1 MYLLAS
7 QIEVP
12 KERQRQTFNQKRL
25 EELQD
30 SIQRLG
36 LLQPLVVT
44 RTGRKNELLDPI
56 YELRAGERRLRA
68 IKLIIE
74 KEPKCAFAL
83 EGINCEDYLDLD
95 PDKLFEVEAAEN
107 LQRDDLTWQEKA
119 KVLARLH
126 AIRQKERPQY
136 EVQPKAETAEE
147 ARVTP
152 QAVDDALLLTP
163 HLADPEVAAAKTA
176 KEAVSILRKRADA
189 AHKVTLL
196 KTYDLSKSPHSV
208 IRGDSRIVAPNL
220 PAATFDCIITDAPYG
235 INADGFG
242 DQAGTGHDYDDSPE
256 AFKELVRK
264 IAPELERV
272 AKPNAFLYWF
282 FDIRHWEFLNLE
294 FTLAGWKVWHRPL
307 IWDKVG
313 TGMVPSPEFGP
324 RNSYECILYA
334 WRGTR
339 QVLRKAAPDVI
350 SYAPPKRL
358 LHGAQKPVELLVDLL
373 SRVVL
378 PGERILDL
386 FAGSGT
392 TLVAA
397 NRLRLTA
404 TVVEENEE
412 QYNNCLLRQN
422 EKETDSRADEPP
434 VTDELDLDS

>member
-1 MYLLAS
+1 MKLKADVI
-7 QIEVP
+7 QVP
-12 KERQRQTFNQKRL
+12 IERQRQAFNQKRL

-30 SIQRLG
+30 SIERLG
-36 LLQPLVVT
+36 LIQPLVVRHDEVT
-44 RTGRKNELLDPI
+44 SFWTLV
-56 YELRAGERRLRA
+56 AGERRLRA
-68 IKLIIE
+68 IKLIIAQHPE
-74 KEPKCAFAL
+74 HTFAFD
-83 EGINCEDYLDLD
+83 GIPCVDYAVLD

-126 AIRQKERPQY
+126 LIRQKERPQY
-136 EVQPKAETAEE
+136 EIQPKAETAEE

-152 QAVDDALLLTP
+152 QAVDDALLLAS
-163 HLADPEVAAAKTA
+163 HLEDPEVAAAKTA
-176 KEAVSILRKRADA
+176 KEGVQILRKRAEA

-196 KTYDLSKSPHSV
+196 KTFDLSKSPHSV
-208 IRGDSRIVAPNL
+208 IRGDSRLVAPNL
-220 PAATFDCIITDAPYG
+220 PDASFDCIITDAPYG

-256 AFKELVRK
+256 AFKALVK
-264 IAPELERV
+264 EIAPHLERV

-282 FDIRHWEFLNLE
+282 FDIRHWDFLNLE

-313 TGMVPSPEFGP
+313 SGMVPSPEFGP

-334 WRGTR
+334 WRGNR

-373 SRVVL
+373 TRVVL

-392 TLVAA
+392 ALVAA

-404 TVVEENEE
+404 TVVEANEE
-412 QYNNCLLRQN
+412 QFNNCQLRQN
-422 EKETDSRADEPP
+422 EKEMDDRAMEPP
-434 VTDELDLDS
+434 VTDELDIS